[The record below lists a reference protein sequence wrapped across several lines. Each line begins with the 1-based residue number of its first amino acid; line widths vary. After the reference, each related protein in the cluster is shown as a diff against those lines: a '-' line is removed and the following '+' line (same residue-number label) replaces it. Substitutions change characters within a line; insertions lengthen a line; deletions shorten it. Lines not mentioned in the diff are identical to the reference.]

1 MSNIK
6 EVDRNSNTSFIIFG
20 RWTSPTSDLMLFEVL
35 KCRVSIVSKMFT
47 SFSLSKCDAKSRINE
62 GYTSRKTH

>member
-6 EVDRNSNTSFIIFG
+6 EIDRKSNSSFIRF
-20 RWTSPTSDLMLFEVL
+20 RWTSSTTDLMQFEVL

-47 SFSLSKCDAKSRINE
+47 SFSFHKCDTKTRINK

>member
-6 EVDRNSNTSFIIFG
+6 EVDRNSNSSFIRFG

-47 SFSLSKCDAKSRINE
+47 SFSFSKSDTKTRINE